1 MIRRTILQH
10 LASALCT
17 IASLAESGGSD
28 RRLANMLT
36 TAKLIATAAWMRK
49 ESRGAQFRSDYPQAD
64 PKLAKPS
71 MLTLAEAEDEAAE
84 AIASRDRQKRS
95 PARLHA

>member
-1 MIRRTILQH
+1 
-10 LASALCT
+10 
-17 IASLAESGGSD
+17 
-28 RRLANMLT
+28 
-36 TAKLIATAAWMRK
+36 MRK

-64 PKLAKPS
+64 PTLAKRS
-71 MLTLAEAEDEAAE
+71 VLTLAEAETEAAE